1 MQLNPPRIGQTYVS
15 RTDPTLV
22 VYVVDINNDDE
33 STPFTVECCDP
44 VYKDDTMN
52 ADGLEMTADV
62 WEKHKFKLLAE
73 D

>member
-1 MQLNPPRIGQTYVS
+1 MQINPPRIGQTYVS

-22 VYVVDINNDDE
+22 VYVVDVTNDDE
-33 STPFTVECCDP
+33 DTPFTVECCDP
-44 VYKDDTMN
+44 TYKDDTEN

-62 WEKHKFKLLAE
+62 WEKHQFKLVAE